1 MMKKAQ
7 NIKKGEENNFLY
19 AKKKKT
25 TKKRYYSIVNEMHLQ
40 NKIIF
45 YHAKG
50 DRSPCNEK
58 ELLSSMLGIDAP
70 CCHRVKLG
78 AVFPPCPTMR
88 LALAK

>member
-1 MMKKAQ
+1 MKKKAQ
-7 NIKKGEENNFLY
+7 NIKKCEENNFLY
-19 AKKKKT
+19 AKKKK
-25 TKKRYYSIVNEMHLQ
+25 RYNSMVNEMRLQ
-40 NKIIF
+40 KKIIF
-45 YHAKG
+45 YHARG